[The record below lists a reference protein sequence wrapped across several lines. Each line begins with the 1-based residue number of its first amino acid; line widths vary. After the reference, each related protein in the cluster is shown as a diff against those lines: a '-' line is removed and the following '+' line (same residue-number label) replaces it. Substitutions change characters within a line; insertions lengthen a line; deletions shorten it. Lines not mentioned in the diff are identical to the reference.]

1 MRRLAVL
8 LALLCLVAA
17 PGTAIAQGGGA
28 FGPLP
33 PASTPSPTPAPAPKS
48 LDQGSVSRPLLLG
61 IAGAVVII
69 FFAIGTYISR
79 DARRNLT
86 SHDRRALEK
95 SEQPKT
101 PEERRKAQQ
110 ARSKARQKT
119 RAQKQARKK
128 QRR

>member
-8 LALLCLVAA
+8 LVLLCTFGAPAAAVA
-17 PGTAIAQGGGA
+17 QGGA

-33 PASTPSPTPAPAPKS
+33 PAAPPAPTPSPEPES
-48 LDQGSVSRPLLLG
+48 LDQDGVSRTLLFG
-61 IAGAVVII
+61 IAGGVVVL
-69 FFAIGTYISR
+69 FFGIGFYISR

-86 SHDRRALEK
+86 DHDRRALDNAER
-95 SEQPKT
+95 PKT
-101 PEERRKAQQ
+101 EEERRKTEGT
-110 ARSKARQKT
+110 RKKARAKT